1 MLSFYRYI
9 LRISTTLHNHSS
21 NRARCKLSLHSIQR
35 FDSICTKLRQDLK
48 NQRPR
53 ARKISKDGAT
63 VIPRICRANGTGSL
77 DRRNPGRS
85 VPEEDWSVNWFHPT
99 VSTNVVH
106 PTVYTNLFKSSCVVP
121 LRGSI
126 RARLW
131 EDYVSCSPPQLAW
144 KRPTLARPQWGRI
157 RRPSALGK
165 KRVHPVEI

>member
-9 LRISTTLHNHSS
+9 LLRISTTLHNHSS

-53 ARKISKDGAT
+53 ATKISKDGTT

-131 EDYVSCSPPQLAW
+131 EDYVSCSPPNWRENGPLWPGHNGAVSVVLP
-144 KRPTLARPQWGRI
+144 RWGR
-157 RRPSALGK
+157 RGYTQ
-165 KRVHPVEI
+165 